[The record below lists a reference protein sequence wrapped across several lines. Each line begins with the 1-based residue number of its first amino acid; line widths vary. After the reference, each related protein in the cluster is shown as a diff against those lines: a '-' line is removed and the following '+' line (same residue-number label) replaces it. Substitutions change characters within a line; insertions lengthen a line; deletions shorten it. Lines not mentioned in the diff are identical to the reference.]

1 MIHPAVAD
9 AEAVLF
15 DFDFTLADS
24 SAGIITCINY
34 ALSKM
39 GLGESST
46 EDINKTVGLYLPEAL
61 VSLKANG
68 SGPEA
73 MSS

>member
-34 ALSKM
+34 ALSKP
-39 GLGESST
+39 EST
-46 EDINKTVGLYLPEAL
+46 EGGGWVSVLKRGAL
-61 VSLKANG
+61 NLG
-68 SGPEA
+68 
-73 MSS
+73 